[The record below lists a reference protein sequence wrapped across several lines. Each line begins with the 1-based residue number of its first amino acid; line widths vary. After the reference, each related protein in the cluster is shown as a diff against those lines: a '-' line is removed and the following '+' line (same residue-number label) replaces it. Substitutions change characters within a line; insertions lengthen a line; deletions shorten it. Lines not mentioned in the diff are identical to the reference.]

1 MRFAAFMARPAGR
14 ALRIAAG
21 LALVAAGSQST
32 GWARVALPI
41 VGAVPFMAGAL
52 NLCFLAPFLR
62 TPVRG
67 QDALRAVG
75 DSA

>member
-14 ALRIAAG
+14 GLRIAAG

-32 GWARVALPI
+32 GWARIALPI
-41 VGAVPFMAGAL
+41 AGAIPFMAGAL

-67 QDALRAVG
+67 RDALRAVG
-75 DSA
+75 APA

>member
-1 MRFAAFMARPAGR
+1 MHFAAFMARPAGR
-14 ALRIAAG
+14 GLRIAAG
-21 LALVAAGSQST
+21 LALVAAGAQST
-32 GWARVALPI
+32 GWARIALPI
-41 VGAVPFMAGAL
+41 AGAIPFMAGAL

>member
-14 ALRIAAG
+14 GLRIAAG

-32 GWARVALPI
+32 GWARLVLPI
-41 VGAVPFMAGAL
+41 VGAFPFIAGVL
-52 NLCFLAPFLR
+52 NLCFLAPLLR

-67 QDALRAVG
+67 RDALRAIG
-75 DSA
+75 ESA